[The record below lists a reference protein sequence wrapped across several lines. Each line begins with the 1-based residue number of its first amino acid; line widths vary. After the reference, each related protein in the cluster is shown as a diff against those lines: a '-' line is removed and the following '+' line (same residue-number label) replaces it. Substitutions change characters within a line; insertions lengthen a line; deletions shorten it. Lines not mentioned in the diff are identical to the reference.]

1 MTKNKRL
8 VYIALL
14 AAQAVVIGLL
24 ERAIPFPFAFAP
36 GAKLGLSNIITCIS
50 LYTLSFKDTFIIVA
64 IRLVLATLLGG
75 TISTFLY
82 SASGA
87 IISLL
92 GMFLVK
98 QLGPK
103 RISIIGVSTTGGI
116 LHNVGQLLVASFLAK
131 SWNVMLYLPVLSFI
145 GILSGIAVGIAANYL
160 LKNVKTLQV
169 FFLAK
174 GNREH

>member
-131 SWNVMLYLPVLSFI
+131 SWNVMLYLPFLSFI

-174 GNREH
+174 ENREH

>member
-160 LKNVKTLQV
+160 LKNVKTLQF

-174 GNREH
+174 ENREH

>member
-14 AAQAVVIGLL
+14 AAQAVVISLL

-36 GAKLGLSNIITCIS
+36 GAKLGLANIITCIS
-50 LYTLSFKDTFIIVA
+50 LYTLSFKDTFIIVT
-64 IRLVLATLLGG
+64 IRLVLSTLLGG

-87 IISLL
+87 LISLL

-116 LHNVGQLLVASFLAK
+116 LHNVGQLLVASFLAQ

-174 GNREH
+174 ENREH

>member
-8 VYIALL
+8 VYLALL

-174 GNREH
+174 ENREH